1 MARYTQEEFDAE
13 VNEAIGIGRDI
24 DPILDG
30 KSVSVAMMGVLL
42 HLGALIAQEENPE
55 GRALIRDLAVRY
67 LDRMVEGL
75 PRIGPMAQAQPA
87 ITAVACLKSAM
98 GSVFVRETVQ

>member
-1 MARYTQEEFDAE
+1 MSRYTQEAFDDE

-42 HLGALIAQEENPE
+42 HLGALLAQEANPE
-55 GRALIRDLAVRY
+55 GRELIRDLAVLY
-67 LDRMVEGL
+67 LDKMVAGL

-87 ITAVACLKSAM
+87 ITAVACLKSSM
-98 GSVFVRETVQ
+98 GSVFVGETVQ